1 MFGFVAETSV
11 VYSMRLRTMTFKISD
26 LPNLT
31 LEITLETF
39 PNALTLQRKIKIQT
53 SEIII

>member
-11 VYSMRLRTMTFKISD
+11 YSMRLRTMIFKISD

>member
-11 VYSMRLRTMTFKISD
+11 VYSMRLRTMIFKISD

-31 LEITLETF
+31 LEITLETL